1 MRDPYYCPYCDQ
13 RSTRRWNL
21 DVHIKRKHDDRP
33 LGQLRTNNP
42 PLYNQCAHLGHA
54 AVADSVVDTF
64 HPTFLPQEA
73 VLRTSQY
80 SVNPTYPPLDVSP
93 NFANPMYRHVS
104 TTDGQS
110 YGTGLS
116 WGTVQKI
123 QELKGLMNKYS
134 AYHTN
139 PDDIIRLAIYNSI
152 NGDDTLLDDKLEQL
166 RTIDSLAKYYAS

>member
-1 MRDPYYCPYCDQ
+1 MREPYICPHCNHC
-13 RSTRRWNL
+13 STRRWNL

-42 PLYNQCAHLGHA
+42 PLYNQSAHLGHA
-54 AVADSVVDTF
+54 AAADSIDNTF
-64 HPTFLPQEA
+64 HPTFLPQQA
-73 VLRTSQY
+73 VLGTSQY
-80 SVNPTYPPLDVSP
+80 SANPIYPHVDLSQT
-93 NFANPMYRHVS
+93 FANPMYRHVS
-104 TTDGQS
+104 TTDGQR

-134 AYHTN
+134 YYHTN

-152 NGDDTLLDDKLEQL
+152 NRDDTLLDDKLEQL
-166 RTIDSLAKYYAS
+166 RSLDSLASI